1 MITSTHILFY
11 PLAMK
16 LYAWIAI
23 VLVGIVIDE
32 TTPAIPLFTELK
44 GTLQR
49 VLDHA
54 DRIHNQK
61 KMRTMDRSLGGEE
74 DDTINRMEQMVK
86 ELKATEH
93 AMKLRNTLNDIL
105 HPANEKKS
113 TYLT

>member
-1 MITSTHILFY
+1 
-11 PLAMK
+11 MK
-16 LYAWIAI
+16 LYACIAI
-23 VLVGIVIDE
+23 VFVVIVIDE
-32 TTPAIPLFTELK
+32 TTPSIPLFTELK

-61 KMRTMDRSLGGEE
+61 EMRAMDRSLGGEEE

-93 AMKLRNTLNDIL
+93 AMKLRNTLNGIL